1 MQSKNRIF
9 LNSTVSTNDEA
20 VKLQLREL
28 GEPICYFG
36 EDRYGRRE
44 RLSNIIAKQKNP
56 STLKGELTKPSAKE
70 TFFSQGTDELTYF
83 RRQIL
88 TLSIKKSYY
97 RLKRVREF
105 SEKGLLKE
113 KIDFLRHFT
122 QDIKQNICE
131 MCDTR
136 YLLGCCIS
144 PLGDKI
150 ATYGLS
156 GNLKIWDSKK
166 LNQNK
171 VLKFHKYSITD
182 VCWITTDEEYSKLFS
197 CDLNANIF
205 LWNETQ
211 VINSYIGHEDQVNK
225 IVIHPFSKHLFSA
238 SNDETWRIWDVE
250 TSNQIQIQE
259 GHSRPI
265 FGLDLHP
272 DGALVLSGDS
282 GGVFRVWDVRSGSSI
297 LSQSAHSGKIITSQF
312 SPNCDATFLTS
323 SQDNYIKI
331 WDLRRVDRPLLC
343 SLLGHSK
350 KISKVQFEPKE
361 GRYIASA
368 SQDES
373 IKIWSTSKLNEPIID
388 FNSNFSYI
396 NYSCIRKIETNS
408 HKITGMDIS
417 SNGKKIVTVGL
428 DHTIRVWSSEGENF

>member
-1 MQSKNRIF
+1 MSNKNYIF
-9 LNSTVSTNDEA
+9 LNSTVSTNDEV

-36 EDRYGRRE
+36 EDQCGRRE
-44 RLSNIIAKQKNP
+44 RLFNIIAKKKSP
-56 STLKGELTKPSAKE
+56 AILRKESVKPLAKE
-70 TFFSQGTDELTYF
+70 TFFSQGTDELISF

-88 TLSIKKSYY
+88 TSSIKKSYY
-97 RLKRVREF
+97 RLKYAREF
-105 SEKGLLKE
+105 PEKNLLEE
-113 KIDFLRHFT
+113 KVHFLKCFT
-122 QDIKQNICE
+122 QKIRENICE

-136 YLLGCCIS
+136 YVLGCCIS

-156 GNLKIWDSKK
+156 GDLKIWNSKN
-166 LNQNK
+166 LIQDK
-171 VLKFHKYSITD
+171 VLKHHKHSITD
-182 VCWITTDEEYSKLFS
+182 VCWIVTDEGYSKLFS

-205 LWNETQ
+205 LWNETE
-211 VINSYIGHEDQVNK
+211 VINRYIGHEDQVNK
-225 IVIHPFSKHLFSA
+225 IVVHPFSKHLFSA
-238 SNDETWRIWDVE
+238 SNDETWRIWDME
-250 TSNQIQIQE
+250 TSSQIQVQE

-272 DGALVLSGDS
+272 DGALVISGDS
-282 GGVFRVWDVRSGSSI
+282 GGVFRVWDIRSGSSVLFQI
-297 LSQSAHSGKIITSQF
+297 AHSGKIITSQF

-331 WDLRRVDRPLLC
+331 WDLRRVDKPLLS

-350 KISKVQFEPKE
+350 QISNVQYEPKK

-373 IKIWSTSKLNEPIID
+373 IKIWSTSKLNESIVD

-396 NYSCIRKIETNS
+396 TYSCIKQIETNS

-417 SNGKKIVTVGL
+417 SNGQRIVTVGL
-428 DHTIRVWSSEGENF
+428 DRTIRVWSSDY